1 MAGSGNAQI
10 IREIINPDE
19 QYIWDVTG
27 SIADVKYNLVY
38 LFLSVVTCGIFLL
51 ILYFKRIF
59 RAYVLTNQRLIV
71 ITGIF
76 SKRVDEIELFRIVDS
91 STSQSLIDRWAGIGD
106 IYISSTDKTGNV
118 LMEKIPSPYLV
129 RDSLR
134 QQYTQARQKKGTVV
148 LESLAT

>member
-1 MAGSGNAQI
+1 MASAGNAQI

-27 SIADVKYNLVY
+27 SIADVKYNPVY
-38 LFLSVVTCGIFLL
+38 LFLSVATLGIFLL
-51 ILYFKRIF
+51 ILYFRRIF

-76 SKRVDEIELFRIVDS
+76 SKQVDEIELFRIVDS
-91 STSQSLIDRWAGIGD
+91 STSQSLIDRWANIGN
-106 IYISSTDKTGNV
+106 IYISSTDRTGDV

-134 QQYTQARQKKGTVV
+134 QNYTYARQKKGTVV
-148 LESLAT
+148 LESLAS

>member
-1 MAGSGNAQI
+1 MASAGNAQI

-27 SIADVKYNLVY
+27 SIADVKYNPFY
-38 LFLSVVTCGIFLL
+38 LILAIVTCGLFLIAL
-51 ILYFKRIF
+51 HFKRIF

-76 SKRVDEIELFRIVDS
+76 SKHVDEIELFRIVDS
-91 STSQSLIDRWAGIGD
+91 STSQSLIDRWANIGN

-134 QQYTQARQKKGTVV
+134 QNYTQARQKKGTVV
-148 LESLAT
+148 LESLVS